1 MGYWVLPF
9 LLRVV
14 EWDLKMLLGS
24 SSSFGLEN
32 SMSYDNPII
41 ISTWMNLGSIF
52 RLKITLHKQADVE
65 DHAILQNS
73 GG

>member
-1 MGYWVLPF
+1 
-9 LLRVV
+9 
-14 EWDLKMLLGS
+14 MLLGS